1 MTTKVMIKNVRVSYV
16 HVFEPSAITDGAKE
30 KYSVSILIRPD
41 DKANLDAINAAVNEA
56 YAEGLKN
63 PKIWNGKQPVL
74 FKHPLRN
81 GNEKDP
87 DKNPEYVGMFFIGAN
102 SDDKPLVV
110 NRSREVISSSSEFY
124 SGCYANVLVN
134 FYPYKKA
141 GNNGVACGLKG
152 CQFVSH
158 GEALGGGG
166 ASANDFEELD
176 EHPTGFPQMPTM

>member
-1 MTTKVMIKNVRVSYV
+1 MATKVMVKNVRVSYV

-110 NRSREVISSSSEFY
+110 NRSREVISSPSEIQ
-124 SGCYANVLVN
+124 ANPLHRNRLRQIQRKHAVS
-134 FYPYKKA
+134 
-141 GNNGVACGLKG
+141 ACGLHSAEPFPG
-152 CQFVSH
+152 CPVLRDFS
-158 GEALGGGG
+158 L
-166 ASANDFEELD
+166 ASR
-176 EHPTGFPQMPTM
+176 